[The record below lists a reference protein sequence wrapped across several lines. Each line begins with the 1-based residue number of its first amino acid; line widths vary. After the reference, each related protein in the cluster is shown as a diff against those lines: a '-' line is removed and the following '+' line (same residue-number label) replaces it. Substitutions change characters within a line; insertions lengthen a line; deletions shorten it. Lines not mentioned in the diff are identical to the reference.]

1 MAKHSSD
8 FRKVIATGERSHL
21 VLMSIPASEEIGS
34 EVHPDTDQ
42 ILFVLDGEG
51 RAVVDGRTSE
61 VEEGDV
67 VFVPAGTEHNL
78 VHTEDDE
85 DLKVATVYS
94 PPEYAEGTVHRSKA
108 DAMAA
113 RGPQQ
118 RARWRRRSRHDG
130 VVAGLSGGFG

>member
-78 VHTEDDE
+78 VNTEDDE

>member
-78 VHTEDDE
+78 VNTEDDE

-113 RGPQQ
+113 E
-118 RARWRRRSRHDG
+118 ALKKKL
-130 VVAGLSGGFG
+130 AGAGAAATTAS